1 MSAPARSA
9 SSRWP
14 GAGKRYG
21 AFNTPIDCVRID
33 GLERRVRAAMP
44 GTLVAL
50 AALVPI
56 GLLSL
61 AVLLGACG
69 GAGSGG
75 AGKTGD
81 PNASPYS
88 Y

>member
-1 MSAPARSA
+1 M
-9 SSRWP
+9 
-14 GAGKRYG
+14 
-21 AFNTPIDCVRID
+21 
-33 GLERRVRAAMP
+33 RRM
-44 GTLVAL
+44 L
-50 AALVPI
+50 I

-75 AGKTGD
+75 GGSNGN
-81 PNASPYS
+81 PNASPYT

>member
-1 MSAPARSA
+1 M
-9 SSRWP
+9 
-14 GAGKRYG
+14 
-21 AFNTPIDCVRID
+21 
-33 GLERRVRAAMP
+33 RRM
-44 GTLVAL
+44 L
-50 AALVPI
+50 I

-75 AGKTGD
+75 GLKTGD

>member
-1 MSAPARSA
+1 
-9 SSRWP
+9 
-14 GAGKRYG
+14 
-21 AFNTPIDCVRID
+21 VRRI
-33 GLERRVRAAMP
+33 L
-44 GTLVAL
+44 
-50 AALVPI
+50 I

-69 GAGSGG
+69 GAGSGSG
-75 AGKTGD
+75 GTTGD

>member
-1 MSAPARSA
+1 M
-9 SSRWP
+9 
-14 GAGKRYG
+14 
-21 AFNTPIDCVRID
+21 
-33 GLERRVRAAMP
+33 L
-44 GTLVAL
+44 
-50 AALVPI
+50 I

-75 AGKTGD
+75 GGSNGN
-81 PNASPYS
+81 PNASPYT

>member
-1 MSAPARSA
+1 
-9 SSRWP
+9 
-14 GAGKRYG
+14 
-21 AFNTPIDCVRID
+21 VRRM
-33 GLERRVRAAMP
+33 L
-44 GTLVAL
+44 
-50 AALVPI
+50 I

-75 AGKTGD
+75 AGKTCD
-81 PNASPYS
+81 PNASPYT

>member
-1 MSAPARSA
+1 M
-9 SSRWP
+9 
-14 GAGKRYG
+14 
-21 AFNTPIDCVRID
+21 
-33 GLERRVRAAMP
+33 M
-44 GTLVAL
+44 LV
-50 AALVPI
+50 

-75 AGKTGD
+75 GATTGD
-81 PNASPYS
+81 PNASPYT

>member
-1 MSAPARSA
+1 M
-9 SSRWP
+9 
-14 GAGKRYG
+14 
-21 AFNTPIDCVRID
+21 I
-33 GLERRVRAAMP
+33 
-44 GTLVAL
+44 
-50 AALVPI
+50 I

-75 AGKTGD
+75 ATGG
-81 PNASPYS
+81 PNASPYT

>member
-1 MSAPARSA
+1 M
-9 SSRWP
+9 
-14 GAGKRYG
+14 
-21 AFNTPIDCVRID
+21 
-33 GLERRVRAAMP
+33 L
-44 GTLVAL
+44 
-50 AALVPI
+50 I

-75 AGKTGD
+75 GGGKTGD
-81 PNASPYS
+81 PNASPYT